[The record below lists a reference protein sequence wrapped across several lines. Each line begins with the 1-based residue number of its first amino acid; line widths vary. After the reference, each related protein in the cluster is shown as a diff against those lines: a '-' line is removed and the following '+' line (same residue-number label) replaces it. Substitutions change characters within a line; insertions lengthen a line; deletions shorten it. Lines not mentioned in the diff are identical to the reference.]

1 MVNLIDNLVNG
12 SRGIVK
18 DFIKDFVMVFFEF
31 INFIVI
37 VRKYLFIVY
46 DINLKCEVVLWK

>member
-31 INFIVI
+31 IKFIVI

-46 DINLKCEVVLWK
+46 DINLKREVVLRK

>member
-31 INFIVI
+31 KKFIVI